1 MNLFYKI
8 LLTLAVIVAV
18 LHVAVSAYL
27 YFRQE
32 SLIFFPRTLPA
43 DYKFPYA
50 TPFEEITLTLD
61 EPGGPVNIHGL
72 YFFADGADADGADAD
87 GADAGKPKG
96 VVLYLHGNGST
107 LAELGDEA
115 AILTAQG
122 VDVFMIDY
130 RGYGKS
136 SGRLAREADLF
147 ADSDA
152 AYAYVAA
159 RFPESQIV
167 LYGRSLGT
175 GLATRL
181 AARHDV
187 RLLILEAPY
196 YSIQFIVRRVAPFL
210 PPRLLKYPLRTDQ
223 WILEVDC
230 PVYLFHGTEDEV
242 LPYQFSQQLAE
253 IIPTKHELFLIDGAR
268 HSNLPDTL
276 EYRDAIARILG
287 GL

>member
-8 LLTLAVIVAV
+8 LLTLAIIIAV
-18 LHVAVSAYL
+18 LYVAVSAYL

-32 SLIFFPRTLPA
+32 SLIFFPETLPA

-50 TPFEEITLTLD
+50 APFEEVFLTAEAGEEQVVL
-61 EPGGPVNIHGL
+61 HAL
-72 YFFADGADADGADAD
+72 HFFADASEA
-87 GADAGKPKG
+87 KG

-115 AILTAQG
+115 AILTEQG

-136 SGRLAREADLF
+136 SGRLTREADLF

-152 AYAYVAA
+152 AYDYVAA

-181 AARHDV
+181 AALHSP

-196 YSIQFIVRRVAPFL
+196 YSIRFIVRRVAPFL
-210 PPRLLKYPLRTDQ
+210 PPALLKYPLRTDQ
-223 WILEVDC
+223 WMLEVDC

-253 IIPTKHELFLIDGAR
+253 IIPTEHELFLIDGAR

-276 EYRDAIARILG
+276 EYRDAIERILG

>member
-8 LLTLAVIVAV
+8 LLTLALIVAV
-18 LHVAVSAYL
+18 LYVAVSAYL

-32 SLIFFPRTLPA
+32 SLIFFPQTLPA
-43 DYKFPYA
+43 DYEFPYA
-50 TPFEEITLTLD
+50 APFEEVFLTAEAGEEQVIL
-61 EPGGPVNIHGL
+61 HAL
-72 YFFADGADADGADAD
+72 HFFADADE
-87 GADAGKPKG
+87 PKG
-96 VVLYLHGNGST
+96 IVLYLHGNGST
-107 LAELGDEA
+107 LGELGDEA
-115 AILTAQG
+115 AILTEQG

-136 SGRLAREADLF
+136 SGRLNSEADLF

-152 AYAYVAA
+152 AYDYVAA
-159 RFPESQIV
+159 RFPDSQIV

-181 AARHDV
+181 AALHDV

-196 YSIQFIVRRVAPFL
+196 FSIHFIVRRVAPFL
-210 PPRLLKYPLRTDQ
+210 PSGLLKYPLRTDQ

-253 IIPTKHELFLIDGAR
+253 IVPTEHELFLIDGAR

-276 EYRDAIARILG
+276 EYRREIARILG